1 MTSAMMSNADGSRLP
16 ETRDDTSTTG
26 TPNRRNP
33 TQTPPVPVLTIV
45 ETTQSR
51 SAKIPTL
58 GVLLS
63 LVAASFRSLFSGL
76 GLVGA

>member
-1 MTSAMMSNADGSRLP
+1 MP
-16 ETRDDTSTTG
+16 
-26 TPNRRNP
+26 RRWFP
-33 TQTPPVPVLTIV
+33 RARGDMLTIV

-51 SAKIPTL
+51 SAKILIP

-76 GLVGA
+76 SLVGA

>member
-1 MTSAMMSNADGSRLP
+1 MTHTP
-16 ETRDDTSTTG
+16 TSTAKTHVCA
-26 TPNRRNP
+26 
-33 TQTPPVPVLTIV
+33 QPPLVRSTVAAGLMAIV